1 MNLNSILAREIAI
14 SLAKNQQGNAIL
26 NLISLILRKGNLMR
40 IDTVIFDMGGTIED
54 IYYDKETRFEATKQI
69 LGYLKEVGVDLK
81 LSPEDFFAIVLE
93 GMAKYKQW
101 AEKTFI
107 EAHPT
112 VIWHDWILKDFYIPI
127 EKIARVSEQ
136 IAFTW
141 ETVGIVRNIRSKAK
155 QTLKELKDRG
165 YKLGIISNTQ
175 SFTQVFY
182 SLYRYGI
189 RDFFEYI
196 SLSSIEGI
204 RKPDRKIFDKAVK
217 EMNTVSGRAV
227 YIGDTIKKDIIGSKA
242 AGFAIAAQIRSFST
256 DKNDADIDKEKYKP
270 DYLLTNLIEIV
281 NILDKL
287 NNDN

>member
-1 MNLNSILAREIAI
+1 
-14 SLAKNQQGNAIL
+14 
-26 NLISLILRKGNLMR
+26 MR

-54 IYYDKETRFEATKQI
+54 IYYDKKTRFEATKQVI
-69 LGYLKEVGVDLK
+69 IYLKEVGVDLK
-81 LSPEDFFAIVLE
+81 LSPEGFFAIVLE
-93 GMAKYKQW
+93 GMAEYKQW
-101 AEKTFI
+101 AEKTLI
-107 EAHPT
+107 ESHPT
-112 VIWHDWILKDFYIPI
+112 VIWHDWILKDFDIPI

-136 IAFTW
+136 IAFAW
-141 ETVGIVRNIRSKAK
+141 ETIGIVRNIRKEAK
-155 QTLKELKDRG
+155 QTLKGLKDRG

-182 SLYRYGI
+182 SLYRYEI

-217 EMNTVSGRAV
+217 EMNTISERAV
-227 YIGDTIKKDIIGSKA
+227 YVGDTIKKDIIGSKA

-256 DKNDADIDKEKYKP
+256 DKNDVDIDKEKYKP

-281 NILDKL
+281 DILDKL